1 MGVDNAWPFLAS
13 IEGLEFPEV
22 EPKYAYA
29 KVHLDMPA
37 TYLAL
42 FRSIQCHK
50 AAADALY
57 KNHLQWLRPRLHA
70 FKTLRGS
77 HGTIDFK
84 NDLYDIKTAIR
95 SDRGSILSATIKM
108 AQIPHPKI
116 PLSEIQEYRNTPAV
130 LGIEDGAF
138 GGRQAKTLD
147 NMARV
152 VSVGEFDFR
161 IEIPKISVLTGG
173 SVHYP
178 SIL

>member
-57 KNHLQWLRPRLHA
+57 KNHLQWLVRDSTHSRHCGIHMERS
-70 FKTLRGS
+70 TLRM
-77 HGTIDFK
+77 TC
-84 NDLYDIKTAIR
+84 T
-95 SDRGSILSATIKM
+95 T
-108 AQIPHPKI
+108 
-116 PLSEIQEYRNTPAV
+116 
-130 LGIEDGAF
+130 
-138 GGRQAKTLD
+138 
-147 NMARV
+147 
-152 VSVGEFDFR
+152 
-161 IEIPKISVLTGG
+161 
-173 SVHYP
+173 
-178 SIL
+178 